1 VFLQN
6 ALSFNNDLFL
16 SKEHKIL
23 QKTGILK
30 ILVNFSAEEKTWVTG
45 KMNLGIKQGLSL
57 VKNKIKKEI
66 FEIMCPILK

>member
-1 VFLQN
+1 MFLQN

-45 KMNLGIKQGLSL
+45 KMNLGIKQDLIL
-57 VKNKIKKEI
+57 KNKIKKEI